1 MQSIIL
7 GGGCFWCLE
16 AVYQRVKG
24 VIKVT
29 SGYAGGIT
37 SNPNYNQV
45 CTGKT
50 GHAEVIKIE
59 FEPSLISLEKILN
72 IFWQVHDPTTL
83 NRQGSDI
90 GTQYRSIIFYIDSKQ
105 KQVVQNSQITVQQE
119 QFANQKIVTEVKKL
133 IAFFPAE
140 LYHQNYFN
148 KHPSQAYCQ
157 IVIKPKLNKMN
168 LK

>member
-105 KQVVQNSQITVQQE
+105 KQVVQNSQITAQQE

>member
-59 FEPSLISLEKILN
+59 FEPNLISLEKILN

-83 NRQGSDI
+83 NRQDSDI
-90 GTQYRSIIFYIDSKQ
+90 GTQYRSIILYIDSKQ
-105 KQVVQNSQITVQQE
+105 KQVVQNSQITAQQE
-119 QFANQKIVTEVKKL
+119 QFADQKIVTEVKKL

-148 KHPSQAYCQ
+148 KHSSQAYCQ
-157 IVIKPKLNKMN
+157 IVIKPKLNKMK